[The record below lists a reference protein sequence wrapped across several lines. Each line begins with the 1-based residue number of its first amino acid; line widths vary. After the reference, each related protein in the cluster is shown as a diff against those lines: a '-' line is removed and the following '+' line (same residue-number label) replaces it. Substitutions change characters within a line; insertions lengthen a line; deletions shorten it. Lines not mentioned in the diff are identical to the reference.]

1 MDRVLVYETNDR
13 GSTPLGH
20 TKKMRTAIFTVLCSE
35 EENDCILAL
44 IIYWG
49 MVELV
54 NTTVRK
60 GFC

>member
-20 TKKMRTAIFTVLCSE
+20 TKKMRTANLQFDKV
-35 EENDCILAL
+35 DQKGCILAL